1 VNSSTGTGNAV
12 LGPGQW
18 KAWVNEHGAH
28 LLDYAAYHLGPDRA
42 TAAAA
47 AAVASCGARP
57 APGNVSVRA
66 RLLAVLRRDCFT
78 RPGHRDGYVPGTG
91 PGMPGA
97 LLIEQ
102 GWGLADPL
110 GTETLRLMFRH
121 ELTSEDLAHVL
132 ALPVEEVDRLATRT
146 QDIIETLV
154 SALDGLAHG
163 RPTCPELRALA
174 ASAFP
179 GDASE
184 RSDGPGGSDGPG
196 HAREELLA
204 HIVRCPSCTR
214 PINIR
219 YTVPQMIS
227 HPPLPP
233 LTPEAGARILDALPA
248 ASAPTAAAGPP
259 RASLPAPRRGTSP
272 YPSPSA
278 PPHPKPSAAAPPR
291 GERTIPP
298 RGERTVPLAA
308 PVPPA
313 APAPP
318 AASAPPAGREH
329 DTPLYDALLSQ
340 IASRTGRANLDVPLS
355 IPSSTGP
362 PGTARDPEHPHD
374 GVRMRFAEA
383 LTWAGNRFRTTTL
396 KIVVIVVAGTAGT
409 LTGMNLLGP
418 VGGERPTGA
427 LPSSTP
433 QAATTA
439 APSPPAAFPEE
450 SALAVQEG
458 TLAARVPLP
467 VEVTLDEY
475 GRGSVTLTVTS
486 GDPLTWRAAAPGLVV
501 SPSAGT
507 LKRGDTS
514 VITLRALRV
523 RHWCGPAPFVTVPLT
538 LHGPDDSI
546 STTVRWRTC

>member
-1 VNSSTGTGNAV
+1 MNSSTGTGNAV

-18 KAWVNEHGAH
+18 RAWVHEHGAH
-28 LLDYAAYHLGPDRA
+28 LLDYAVYHLGPERA
-42 TAAAA
+42 TAAVA
-47 AAVASCGARP
+47 AAVAACGVRS
-57 APGNVSVRA
+57 APENAPENVSVRA

-78 RPGHRDGYVPGTG
+78 RPGHRDGYVPGGG
-91 PGMPGA
+91 PGMPDV

-110 GTETLRLMFRH
+110 GTEALRLMFRH
-121 ELTSEDLAHVL
+121 ELTSEDLAYVL

-179 GDASE
+179 GDRPEPS
-184 RSDGPGGSDGPG
+184 GGPG

-204 HIVRCPSCTR
+204 HIVRCPACTR

-233 LTPEAGARILDALPA
+233 LTPEAGTRILDAVPE
-248 ASAPTAAAGPP
+248 ASAPPAAAEPP
-259 RASLPAPRRGTSP
+259 RAGLPAPRRGTAPYAKP
-272 YPSPSA
+272 YPSRAAKPYPPRSAPSA
-278 PPHPKPSAAAPPR
+278 RPAPSQPSAVA
-291 GERTIPP
+291 PP

-318 AASAPPAGREH
+318 ARPEH

-340 IASRTGRANLDVPLS
+340 IASRAGQANLDVPLS

-362 PGTARDPEHPHD
+362 PGTARDPGHPHD
-374 GVRMRFAEA
+374 GPRARFAEA
-383 LTWAGNRFRTTTL
+383 LTWAGDRFRTTTL
-396 KIVVIVVAGTAGT
+396 KIIVIVVAGTAGT

-418 VGGERPTGA
+418 IGAERPAGT
-427 LPSSTP
+427 LPSSRP
-433 QAATTA
+433 QAAVTV
-439 APSPPAAFPEE
+439 APSPPTAFPEE
-450 SALAVQEG
+450 SALAAEG

-475 GRGSVTLTVTS
+475 GRGSMTLTVTS
-486 GDPLTWRAAAPGLVV
+486 GDPLAWRAAAPGLVV
-501 SPSAGT
+501 SPSTGT
-507 LKRGDTS
+507 LERGDKS